1 MVTFTFRNTPWRV
14 DDEAHKAI
22 EQSQTI
28 TLACEDGPVTILESA
43 LDADKKSAPEAA

>member
-1 MVTFTFRNTPWRV
+1 MITFTWRNAPFRV
-14 DDEAHKAI
+14 DDEAHKAT

-28 TLACEDGPVTILESA
+28 TLACEDSPVTILESA